1 MDFSKQ
7 YEVGEDIKIFLMKD
21 SELFF
26 TGKILEMNYENKIL
40 IIGFSD
46 RVLCA
51 GDIISIK
58 KEYGEHIFI
67 FNSKVLKVIEGHKIL
82 LKWPAEENRMNKK
95 EFYKL
100 PLCLD
105 IEINSNDNKK
115 YYGKTEEISN
125 NGILLTMDKLFK
137 VGENIKLTIPL
148 QNELIL
154 KNVSV
159 LVKDIEK
166 GKCMPYR
173 YYVSF
178 EEAEEIVRE
187 KILAY
192 IFRVQRILLQIS
204 KNM

>member
-7 YEVGEDIKIFLMKD
+7 YMVGEDIKIFLMKD

-26 TGKILEMNYENKIL
+26 TGKILEMNFENRIL
-40 IIGFSD
+40 IIEFFD
-46 RVLCA
+46 RILCQ

-67 FNSKVLKVIEGHKIL
+67 FNSKVLKIIDGQKIL
-82 LKWPAEENRMNKK
+82 LKWPVEENRMNKK

-105 IEINSNDNKK
+105 VEIGSTDNKK

-125 NGILLTMDKLFK
+125 CGILLTMDKLFK
-137 VGENIKLTIPL
+137 VGDNIRLTIPL
-148 QNELIL
+148 HNELIL
-154 KNVSV
+154 KNVSG
-159 LVKDIEK
+159 LIKEIEK

-178 EEAEEIVRE
+178 EEAESIVKE